1 MEDKKQRRKRFHR
14 QKEFSEYGN
23 GLQEGSTQG
32 ARLCHVT
39 RSLRRLRGKEDK
51 GSYIKHKALHGLR
64 EDVLEEQL
72 YIRFGSCCSR
82 ILKLSLMATQRKE
95 VG

>member
-1 MEDKKQRRKRFHR
+1 M
-14 QKEFSEYGN
+14 
-23 GLQEGSTQG
+23 
-32 ARLCHVT
+32 T